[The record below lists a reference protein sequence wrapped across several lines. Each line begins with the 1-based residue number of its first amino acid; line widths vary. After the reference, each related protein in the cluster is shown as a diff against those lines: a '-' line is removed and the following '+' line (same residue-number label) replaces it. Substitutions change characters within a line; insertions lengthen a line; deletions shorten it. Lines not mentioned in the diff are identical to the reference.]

1 MAEEDQ
7 KTEEPSAKRLNEA
20 QEKGQVAESQEVGH
34 WFMLFAATLVVM
46 IFGGQIGG
54 RLAGSLMPFLEQ
66 PHLIPTDPGRLS
78 DILGRIGGELAL
90 LLLAPV
96 LILLA
101 AALIANRLQHPPV
114 LSLDPIMPK
123 LSAINPLSGLKNL
136 FSMTALVD
144 LMKSLVKFAVI
155 GGAGLAVIW
164 PERLRL
170 ETAGAMEPGDVALLA
185 RTLVLK
191 LMIAVLSVLAVL
203 AVLDFV
209 WSWWKH
215 RDGLKMSKQELK
227 DEHKDSEGDP
237 KIKAK
242 IRSIRLERAQKR
254 MMAQVPLASVV
265 VTNPT
270 HYAVALQ
277 YNPGMTAP
285 KLVAKGVDNMAKRI
299 REVAEEHGV
308 PIVENPP
315 VARAIHA
322 NVELEQEIPPAMYK
336 AVAEII
342 GYVMKLKRNRPWE
355 ARGAQPLR

>member
-1 MAEEDQ
+1 MADEDQ
-7 KTEEPSAKRLNEA
+7 KTEEPSGKRLNEA
-20 QEKGQVAESQEVGH
+20 QEKGQVPESQEVGH
-34 WFMLFAATLVVM
+34 WFMLFAGTLVVVL
-46 IFGGQIGG
+46 FGTQIGRRMMTG
-54 RLAGSLMPFLEQ
+54 LLPFIEA
-66 PHLIPTDPGRLS
+66 PHLIPTDARQLTR
-78 DILGRIGGELAL
+78 ILGQLCGDVAL

-96 LILLA
+96 LILLVA
-101 AALIANRLQHPPV
+101 SLIANRLQHPLV
-114 LSLDPIMPK
+114 FSLEPIMPK
-123 LSAINPLSGLKNL
+123 LSSIDPLKGLKNL
-136 FSMTALVD
+136 FSATALVD
-144 LMKSLVKFAVI
+144 LIKSLVKFAVI
-155 GGAGLAVIW
+155 GGSALAVIW

-170 ETAGAMEPGDVALLA
+170 EAAGAMEPADVALLT
-185 RTLVLK
+185 RTLVLQ
-191 LMIAVLSVLAVL
+191 LMIAVLSALAVI

-242 IRSIRLERAQKR
+242 IRQIRFERAQKR

-277 YNPGMTAP
+277 YNPGMSAP
-285 KLVAKGVDNMAKRI
+285 KLVAKGVDSMARRI

-315 VARAIHA
+315 IARAIHA

-342 GYVMKLKRNRPWE
+342 GYVMKLKRNRPWDQR
-355 ARGAQPLR
+355 AGR